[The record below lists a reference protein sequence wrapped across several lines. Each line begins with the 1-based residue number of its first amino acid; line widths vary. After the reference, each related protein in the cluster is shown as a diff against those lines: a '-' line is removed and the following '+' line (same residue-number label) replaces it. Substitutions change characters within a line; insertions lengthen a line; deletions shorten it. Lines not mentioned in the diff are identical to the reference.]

1 MSEISVDSESGAE
14 ESADRFAADVQQNN
28 VDEVESILSV
38 TMDLAVILLGN
49 LIESIDSEYLFL
61 LR

>member
-49 LIESIDSEYLFL
+49 LIESI
-61 LR
+61 